1 MLWILEDR
9 ANVSAAHQFCSGGKA
24 HFQILP
30 HDDEKEKLVAAP
42 HLVAGVEFIAGLSS
56 LLIRKISLAL
66 LRVDKHNFNL
76 CFITLVLKQCG

>member
-9 ANVSAAHQFCSGGKA
+9 ANVSAAHQSLLRWKP

-30 HDDEKEKLVAAP
+30 HDDEKEKLVPLP
-42 HLVAGVEFIAGLSS
+42 HLVGDVEFIAGLSS

-66 LRVDKHNFNL
+66 LRVHKYNFNL
-76 CFITLVLKQCG
+76 CFITLVLK